1 MMIKIRPLQ
10 TCNGVV
16 VIPGS
21 KSYTHRALIVSSLAD
36 GESILINALR
46 SEDTDYTADA
56 LREFGIPI
64 FWNEDQLLISGMGGI
79 FKHPGERIFLG
90 NSGTSMRFLTAM
102 ASLINGRIVLAGSD
116 RMRKRPM
123 IELFNVLQALGVK
136 AYSREED
143 GPLSVVVES
152 EGLRGG
158 VAKMRGKESSQ
169 FLSGL
174 LMVAPYAKQD
184 VYVEITDSLV
194 SNSYVDI
201 TIDVMDSYGI
211 EVRREGHHC
220 FSVRAGQRYSP
231 RVYSIEADAS
241 SASYFFSAAAITKG
255 RVRVE
260 NFNPYSIQADAG
272 FLNLLEKMGCRAI
285 RGDSWAEVH
294 GSGLHAIAIDMG
306 DMPDL
311 VPTLAVTAA
320 FARGQ
325 TLIQNIGHL
334 RIKESDRIAVL
345 TTELRRMGIR
355 VEEGEDWLK
364 IEGGKGHG
372 AEIDPHDDHRIA
384 MSFAIAGLV
393 IPGIRIKE
401 PQCVKKSFPDFWEVF
416 ERLYR

>member
-1 MMIKIRPLQ
+1 MIEIRPLQ

-46 SEDTDYTADA
+46 SEDTDYTANA

-64 FWNEDQLLISGMGGI
+64 FWNEDQLHISGMGGI
-79 FKHPGERIFLG
+79 FKLPGERIFLG

-123 IELFNVLQALGVK
+123 VELFNGLQALGGN

-143 GPLSVVVES
+143 GSLSVVVES
-152 EGLRGG
+152 DGLRGG
-158 VAKMRGKESSQ
+158 VVKMRGKESSQ

-201 TIDVMDSYGI
+201 TLDVMDSYGI
-211 EVRREGHHC
+211 EVKREGHHC
-220 FSVRAGQRYSP
+220 FSVPAGQRYSP

-272 FLNLLEKMGCRAI
+272 FLNLLEKMGCWVI
-285 RGDSWAEVH
+285 LGDSWAGVH

-334 RIKESDRIAVL
+334 RLKESDRIAVL

-393 IPGIRIKE
+393 IPGIKIKE

-416 ERLYR
+416 RRLYL